1 MGDKELAKVTS
12 EENRTWEVEE
22 VALSRELREGE
33 AFINQESKWP
43 VSAMGRVQ
51 KTWTHTVSS

>member
-12 EENRTWEVEE
+12 EENRTWEAEE

-43 VSAMGRVQ
+43 VSAMGRSLG
-51 KTWTHTVSS
+51 HTQ